1 MAVKPYARVD
11 LRKDVDRGFA
21 FGRGSRKLAG
31 GHHCPFI
38 LMVTSEMNL

>member
-1 MAVKPYARVD
+1 MSTVALLLGEA
-11 LRKDVDRGFA
+11 L
-21 FGRGSRKLAG
+21 GSWPVKLAG